1 MSEAKS
7 GASPTEG
14 EARSGEQ
21 DTAGGG
27 AAVENGLEA
36 RSESA
41 SVSLRMTGEALSDL
55 GYIASTLGENRSAAV
70 RSAITLLADALRSA
84 DTAEAAQKALVKR
97 LGQQQVASVPIAPDV
112 DQQVL
117 QDLRDALRELDDGYR
132 QRARE
137 LQYVGH
143 NWNQL
148 ARWANSGE
156 RVDADAVNAVK
167 RELGRIE
174 NRIAEDSR
182 RDVEIRK
189 ALSWLS

>member
-1 MSEAKS
+1 MSAAKT
-7 GASPTEG
+7 GAPTTEG
-14 EARSGEQ
+14 ETRSDEQ

-41 SVSLRMTGEALSDL
+41 PVSFRMTGEALDDL

-117 QDLRDALRELDDGYR
+117 QDLRDALRDLDDGYR

-148 ARWANSGE
+148 ARWANSGK
-156 RVDADAVNAVK
+156 RVDTDAINAVK
-167 RELGRIE
+167 RELNRIE
-174 NRIAEDSR
+174 TRIAEDSR

-189 ALSWLS
+189 ALSWLA

>member
-1 MSEAKS
+1 MSAAKT
-7 GASPTEG
+7 GAPTTER
-14 EARSGEQ
+14 ETRSDEQ

-36 RSESA
+36 TA
-41 SVSLRMTGEALSDL
+41 MVSVRLDADALRDL
-55 GYIASTLGENRSAAV
+55 ELVAATFGKNRSDGL
-70 RSAITLLADALRSA
+70 RSAITGIADALRSA

-117 QDLRDALRELDDGYR
+117 QDLRDALRDLDDGYR

-148 ARWANSGE
+148 ARWANSGK

-167 RELGRIE
+167 RELNRIE
-174 NRIAEDSR
+174 TRIAEDSR

>member
-1 MSEAKS
+1 MSAAKT
-7 GASPTEG
+7 GAPTTEG
-14 EARSGEQ
+14 ETRSDEQ

-41 SVSLRMTGEALSDL
+41 PVSFRMTGEALDDL

-97 LGQQQVASVPIAPDV
+97 LGQQQVKSVPIAPDV

-148 ARWANSGE
+148 ARWANSGK
-156 RVDADAVNAVK
+156 RVDADAINAVK

-189 ALSWLS
+189 TLSWLS

>member
-1 MSEAKS
+1 MSAAKTGAPTTEREALS
-7 GASPTEG
+7 VS
-14 EARSGEQ
+14 Q

-41 SVSLRMTGEALSDL
+41 PVSFRMTDEALSDL

-70 RSAITLLADALRSA
+70 RSAISLLADALRSA

-97 LGQQQVASVPIAPDV
+97 LGQQRVKSVPIAPDV
-112 DQQVL
+112 PQQVL
-117 QDLRDALRELDDGYR
+117 QDLRDALWDLDDGYR
-132 QRARE
+132 ERARE
-137 LQYVGH
+137 LQHIGH

-148 ARWANSGE
+148 ARWANSGG
-156 RVDADAVNAVK
+156 RVDADAINAVK

-182 RDVEIRK
+182 RDTEIRK
-189 ALSWLS
+189 ALSWLH